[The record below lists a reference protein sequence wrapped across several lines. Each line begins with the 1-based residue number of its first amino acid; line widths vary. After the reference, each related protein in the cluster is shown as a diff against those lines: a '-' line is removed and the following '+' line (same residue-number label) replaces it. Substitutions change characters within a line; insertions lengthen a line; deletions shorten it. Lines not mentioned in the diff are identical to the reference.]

1 VQARPP
7 ELLPYRLAVYAAFGL
22 VCALLFFAILRSVVG
37 DLYGRGP
44 SAAGAPPSA
53 MACLEDLDRLY
64 AKVSA
69 RAVQP
74 APGGLE
80 TPLLAREWDL
90 WSSRWQVELDQV
102 SARCRLDEDRREPGL
117 SDLASARESL
127 EELRRELSR
136 TGAAASQQA
145 RRVRDSLAAARAKL
159 VH

>member
-1 VQARPP
+1 VHARPP

-22 VCALLFFAILRSVVG
+22 VCALLFFAIFRSVVG

-44 SAAGAPPSA
+44 SEGAPPSA
-53 MACLEDLDRLY
+53 MACLEDLDLLY

-80 TPLLAREWDL
+80 APLLAREWDV

-102 SARCRLDEDRREPGL
+102 SSRCRLDEDRREPGL

-136 TGAAASQQA
+136 TGDAASQQA
-145 RRVRDSLAAARAKL
+145 RRVKDSLAEARAKL

>member
-1 VQARPP
+1 VPAHPP
-7 ELLPYRLAVYAAFGL
+7 ELLPYRLAVYGAFGL

-37 DLYGRGP
+37 DLYGRDP
-44 SAAGAPPSA
+44 SAGTPPSP

-64 AKVSA
+64 AQVSA

-80 TPLLAREWDL
+80 APLLAREWDL

-102 SARCRLDEDRREPGL
+102 SSRCRLDADRKDPAL

-136 TGAAASQQA
+136 TGDAASEQA
-145 RRVRDSLAAARAKL
+145 RRVKDSLAAARLKL
-159 VH
+159 GR